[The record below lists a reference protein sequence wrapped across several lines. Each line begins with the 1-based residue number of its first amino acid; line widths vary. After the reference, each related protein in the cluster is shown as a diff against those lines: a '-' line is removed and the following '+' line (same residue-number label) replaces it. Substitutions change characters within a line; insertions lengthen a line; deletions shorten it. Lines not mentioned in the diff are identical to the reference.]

1 MQICTNA
8 LLVFELGSLDVV
20 GSKCRARCIGR
31 VHGGLAKERS
41 RTYLVLLV
49 DVFRANVPI
58 FVEGD
63 EIECAEGV

>member
-8 LLVFELGSLDVV
+8 LLVFELCSLDVV
-20 GSKCRARCIGR
+20 GCNCGATCIGC
-31 VHGGLAKERS
+31 VHGGLAEEGA